1 MAIKTTKSLLLGL
14 IVLLTILLFIQA
26 CKKNERDNENLDL
39 IGTHLLKKDLVK
51 KVTAYNKQVELTATN
66 FEIVACPPN
75 VNCIS
80 GGYSKVKI
88 KFKDATKEQELQ
100 LCIGACTISSIP
112 PQDIITIN
120 DVRYNVKLTDVIS
133 AEKATGSPKLQ
144 ITVTRVG
151 P

>member
-1 MAIKTTKSLLLGL
+1 MAIKTTKSLLIGL
-14 IVLLTILLFIQA
+14 IVLLTILLFIQS
-26 CKKNERDNENLDL
+26 CKKDERDNENLNL

-51 KVTAYNKQVELTATN
+51 RVTAYNKQVELSATD
-66 FEIVACPPN
+66 FEIVSCPPN
-75 VNCIS
+75 VNCIT
-80 GGYSKVKI
+80 GGFSKVKI
-88 KFKDATKEQELQ
+88 KFKDETKEQYLQ

-120 DVRYNVKLTDVIS
+120 DVRYNVKLTDMIS
-133 AEKATGSPKLQ
+133 AEKITASPKAQ